1 MMRWTMLRAWMV
13 GISVLILGHVLYFL
27 VLLEVRNYELLRVAL
42 LFFPSIAAF
51 VTAYFAPRRKILM
64 GISMAVYGAIV
75 VMVSSFV
82 YESLGFHIDHI
93 GGLFTTFIIILS
105 YYVVFCAGG
114 GLAGYFLAQKKWG
127 SRSQA

>member
-75 VMVSSFV
+75 VIVSSFV

-105 YYVVFCAGG
+105 YYVVFCAVG
-114 GLAGYFLAQKKWG
+114 GLTGYFLAQKKWG
-127 SRSQA
+127 SRSQV